1 MTASNLEFAFSS
13 PRSSANSW
21 AFRVSREN
29 AHTITVPNF
38 QPLLRVTP
46 LAARR
51 QPELLH
57 NTHTGI
63 AYRQY
68 LNRADIVIDTRIHNH
83 VSSAHHRQG
92 NRILIWRQQPASEF
106 AVAEVE
112 YVVSSKD

>member
-83 VSSAHHRQG
+83 VSSAHHR
-92 NRILIWRQQPASEF
+92 RRDRRQATG
-106 AVAEVE
+106 VRRMLR
-112 YVVSSKD
+112 Y